1 MTTKSWV
8 AFLLSLLG
16 GLGMLA
22 HGRRL
27 YGGFGRRM
35 SGWGGHHHHL
45 LWEGSIAGHFGL
57 WWFWVSVVAGG
68 IVLVSA
74 IAFYFLPRHRRSLG
88 ITILAASL
96 VNLFFGMGGMLPS
109 FLGIAGGTVA
119 LSSRE
124 SSHAEIN
131 DE

>member
-1 MTTKSWV
+1 MTTKSLT

-22 HGRRL
+22 CGRKL

-35 SGWGGHHHHL
+35 SGWGGHHPYL
-45 LWEGSIAGHFGL
+45 MWEGSMSGHFGL
-57 WWFWVSVVAGG
+57 WWPWVSVVAGG

-74 IAFYFLPRHRRSLG
+74 IALYFFPRHRRSLG
-88 ITILAASL
+88 VTILVASL
-96 VNLFFGMGGMLPS
+96 VNLFFGMGGMIPS
-109 FLGIAGGTVA
+109 LLGIAGGVVA
-119 LSSRE
+119 LSPRE
-124 SSHAEIN
+124 TSHAEIK

>member
-1 MTTKSWV
+1 MTTKSLT

-22 HGRRL
+22 HGRKL

-57 WWFWVSVVAGG
+57 WLFWVGVVAGG

-74 IAFYFLPRHRRSLG
+74 ITFYFFPRHWRSLG
-88 ITILAASL
+88 ITILVASL
-96 VNLFFGMGGMLPS
+96 VNLFFGMGGMIPS
-109 FLGIAGGTVA
+109 LLGVAGGVVA

-124 SSHAEIN
+124 TSRAEIQ